1 MEITICIL
9 RIFYILLI
17 ILDIFLVIKKTIMH
31 VNKAKNVIYYSNWI
45 FYISILV
52 AAMINFTFFMT
63 DFVGKSWNDLSQT
76 SFITLIVFSSLNPII
91 SMGIYIGTC
100 KRLIINEESFVIYRL
115 FSKRIINFKD
125 INIFESKYSFKI
137 SEGNKILPKK
147 GIFESN
153 EDLLLKLNTGET
165 LKINLNSL
173 LYSGS
178 YTELYL
184 TIIKKLKIKRVSSD

>member
-9 RIFYILLI
+9 RIFYILFI
-17 ILDIFLVIKKTIMH
+17 IFDVLLVVKKIIMH
-31 VNKAKNVIYYSNWI
+31 IKQEKNAINYSNWI
-45 FYISILV
+45 FFISIVIAL
-52 AAMINFTFFMT
+52 MINFTFFMT
-63 DFVGKSWNDLSQT
+63 DFVGNSWQNLPIP

-100 KRLIINEESFVIYRL
+100 KRLVINEESFVIYRL